1 MKNPGSGGP
10 SKISSRDQSVQHHC
24 GGLLRLKAKMEPERK
39 EVELQFIL
47 NGALATIGHRS
58 DPYEPDQQQHGPS

>member
-1 MKNPGSGGP
+1 
-10 SKISSRDQSVQHHC
+10 VQHHC

-58 DPYEPDQQQHGPS
+58 DPHEPDPQQEGPR

>member
-1 MKNPGSGGP
+1 M
-10 SKISSRDQSVQHHC
+10 QHHC

-58 DPYEPDQQQHGPS
+58 DPHEPDQQQHGPR